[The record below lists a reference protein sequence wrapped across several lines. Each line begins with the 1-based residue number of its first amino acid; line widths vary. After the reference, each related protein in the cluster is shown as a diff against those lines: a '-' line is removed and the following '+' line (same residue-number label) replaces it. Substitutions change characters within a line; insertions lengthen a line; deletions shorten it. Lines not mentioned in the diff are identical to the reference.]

1 MKTRTLTE
9 SSQCLNLRATFSVLI
24 TLLAL
29 LSSCRAIKPYEKEYL
44 VHPIMDEG
52 RVARLSA
59 PYGQSVRP
67 KERLGLAGAGG
78 GVSTSCPTCGG

>member
-1 MKTRTLTE
+1 MTMKTLTL
-9 SSQCLNLRATFSVLI
+9 LRHGMNLRASGGMLLMV
-24 TLLAL
+24 LAL

-67 KERLGLAGAGG
+67 KERLGLAGAASGA
-78 GVSTSCPTCGG
+78 STSCPTCGG